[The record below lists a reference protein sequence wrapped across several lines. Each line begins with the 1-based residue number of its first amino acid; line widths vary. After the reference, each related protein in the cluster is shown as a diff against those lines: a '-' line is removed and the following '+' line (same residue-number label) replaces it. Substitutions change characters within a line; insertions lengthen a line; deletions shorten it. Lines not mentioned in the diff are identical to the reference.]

1 VVQEDTR
8 QKPEPR
14 FAATVQWVNTPIV
27 TLCGKIKMKS
37 MSPVAQTVRK
47 IWPQNCGQVPGTM
60 PMRIKQDVDANQ
72 ALKANMV
79 QNIRFMIG

>member
-14 FAATVQWVNTPIV
+14 FAATVQWVNTLIV
-27 TLCGKIKMKS
+27 NLRGKIIS
-37 MSPVAQTVRK
+37 RSPVAQTVRK
-47 IWPQNCGQVPGTM
+47 IWSQNRGQVPGSM
-60 PMRIKQDVDANQ
+60 PMRIMQDVDANQ

-79 QNIRFMIG
+79 QNIGIIIG